1 MKSVFSL
8 LALAPVA
15 FAAFGVQTSGSD
27 MVVDSGDKLVFTGA
41 LVTSSEGG
49 LFIKSRLPR
58 LACAVNTKSGDITS
72 IKYSGT
78 ELQDKSKFTQLSS
91 GLGECEQSAS

>member
-1 MKSVFSL
+1 MWVRTALLSL

-41 LVTSSEGG
+41 LVFSREGV
-49 LFIKSRLPR
+49 LYSRCLTCLQSTPR
-58 LACAVNTKSGDITS
+58 MVT
-72 IKYSGT
+72 
-78 ELQDKSKFTQLSS
+78 
-91 GLGECEQSAS
+91 

>member
-1 MKSVFSL
+1 M
-8 LALAPVA
+8 
-15 FAAFGVQTSGSD
+15 Q
-27 MVVDSGDKLVFTGA
+27 
-41 LVTSSEGG
+41 
-49 LFIKSRLPR
+49 SRLPP
-58 LACAVNTKSGDITS
+58 VNTKSGDITS

>member
-41 LVTSSEGG
+41 LVTSREGG
-49 LFIKSRLPR
+49 LYSRCLTC
-58 LACAVNTKSGDITS
+58 LCSQHQ
-72 IKYSGT
+72 
-78 ELQDKSKFTQLSS
+78 EW
-91 GLGECEQSAS
+91 